1 MDKNSLVSEGTTLV
15 EILDKS
21 KLKPRA
27 AMWVYNSETERWR
40 LWIVPAREISD
51 KFEFYRI
58 LASLISQNREKLPEL
73 DISDIELKKEDH
85 PAVRGLNSFI
95 RMEGLGSTHFSNNRL
110 NGFYLPDGI
119 VLRMAI

>member
-1 MDKNSLVSEGTTLV
+1 VDKNSLVMEGTALV

-40 LWIVPAREISD
+40 LWIVPSREVSD
-51 KFEFYRI
+51 KLEFYRI
-58 LASLISQNREKLPEL
+58 LAGLISQNREKLPEL
-73 DISDIELKKEDH
+73 DISDVEWKKADH
-85 PAVRGLNSFI
+85 PAVSGMNSFI
-95 RMEGLGSTHFSNNRL
+95 RMEGLGSAHFSNNRL
-110 NGFYLPDGI
+110 NGYYLPDGI